1 MNYARYIKHLN
12 RHLILI
18 IVYLFIETTSIANT
32 SDSLVAL
39 LPGSSGG
46 ERIELLNLL
55 AKDLAE
61 KNPSEALHYA
71 EQALSYAH
79 ESGFRSQEAVALKN
93 LADAYYYSE
102 DYSQAIDYY
111 TKSSEVILAISG
123 EENSEYILRMGD
135 IGYCYNMMDQSV
147 KAYHYFMKELNLAS
161 KTGFM
166 DELAS
171 AHNNLGFIYTEWGDY
186 SEAAEHFKSALE
198 IDKAAG
204 ITTYLST
211 AYNNL
216 GKVYELWGKFDEA
229 ISWYTEALRIDEER
243 GNTVDIAVRLSNIGS
258 IYVTWKKPH
267 DALAYFER
275 ALELERQLGDGAKTG
290 RRLAYIGVAWLEL
303 NNHDQA
309 ISYFRQ
315 ALPFFQSRGLDHDL
329 ARLYNSMGKYYLST
343 GDYTEALNH
352 FQQSQELALLHGLKP
367 LIMSNYKEMSVVFE
381 KTRQFD
387 KALLAYMNY
396 SGMKDSVFTTESDKK
411 LAEYRARFENEQIQ
425 HEIDLLKK
433 DAHLKRKNTELL
445 WVLFGLLVIS
455 LISALIIYRFRA
467 ANLKQQ
473 KMIAEQQAKNLAKDL
488 ELKNNEL
495 AYHAMCI
502 VQNNEAISRMT
513 ESVREML
520 QTDQPPEKLGSILD
534 HLKTMKND
542 KAWQEFE
549 VRFTQVHS
557 EFYDRLQTA
566 FPELTPNEK
575 KLCAFLRLN
584 MTTKDIAAITHQT
597 PHSINVARTRLRK
610 KLNLANQD
618 DNLVNFLMNF

>member
-1 MNYARYIKHLN
+1 MNYARYIK
-12 RHLILI
+12 RHYRFLILI
-18 IVYLFIETTSIANT
+18 IVYLFMETTSIANT

-55 AKDLAE
+55 ANDLVE
-61 KNPSEALHYA
+61 ENPSEALHYA

-79 ESGFRSQEAVALKN
+79 ESGYRSQEAIALKN
-93 LADAYYYSE
+93 LADAHYYLE
-102 DYSQAIDYY
+102 DFYQAIDYY
-111 TKSSEVILAISG
+111 TKSSEVILEISG

-147 KAYHYFMKELNLAS
+147 KAYHYFMKELNLAA

-186 SEAAEHFKSALE
+186 SEAAEQFKSALE

-216 GKVYELWGKFDEA
+216 GKVYELWGKYDEA

-243 GNTVDIAVRLSNIGS
+243 GNTAGIAVRLSNIGS
-258 IYVTWKKPH
+258 IYLSWKKPH

-290 RRLAYIGVAWLEL
+290 RRLAYIGVTWLAL
-303 NNHDQA
+303 KNHDLA

-381 KTRQFD
+381 KAKQFD

-396 SGMKDSVFTTESDKK
+396 TGMKDSVFTTESDKK

-473 KMIAEQQAKNLAKDL
+473 KMIAEQQAKNLTKDL

-557 EFYDRLQTA
+557 EFYDRLQAA